1 MDDVSVIGV
10 LGKNSLMKKYVIKN
24 IQIQIAKRQLE
35 CKKRRACLTRRC
47 LCRLVVIDISKK
59 KYESN
64 KEYEADLKA
73 CDCFAVIYKAEP
85 KKYIDKL
92 FADIVQYSKNDTIP
106 VFAVHK
112 KNKDI
117 KHNLLMT
124 SEKLLTYDSLER
136 VVSGYSRRVNSLIS
150 ELYNQTF
157 TILMEDL
164 FDALCET

>member
-35 CKKRRACLTRRC
+35 CKKRRLCLTRKC

-64 KEYEADLKA
+64 KEYEADLEA

-106 VFAVHK
+106 VFVVHK

-150 ELYNQTF
+150 ELYSQTF
-157 TILMEDL
+157 TIIMEDL